1 MSHNIGTGYKGF
13 RSWAVQSCATLKPG
27 ETIVSRDA
35 KFRKAGHGVVYDT
48 GAPTQTSSYDTVNL
62 IKQTEQR
69 QQDYKVP
76 DRRGVMAASDARDSV
91 RKIKPFIAT
100 TTAANSYAHYMEV
113 RHTPAPRTNPVGRG
127 SNRHALLSACR
138 SCLTSPTGLLRIIVQ
153 HLRRWTQTEVGSLS

>member
-113 RHTPAPRTNPVGRG
+113 RHAGATHE
-127 SNRHALLSACR
+127 S
-138 SCLTSPTGLLRIIVQ
+138 
-153 HLRRWTQTEVGSLS
+153 RWL